1 MQCMYVCLLDHRCM
15 ICWKQTT
22 APERREVAQ
31 LSPELQ
37 NIDFTFFYIKN
48 KINKKLKINKQKHV
62 KQNKA

>member
-1 MQCMYVCLLDHRCM
+1 MYVEFTYIIMYLINYMQCMYVCLLDHICM

-37 NIDFTFFYIKN
+37 NIDFTAALLYGY
-48 KINKKLKINKQKHV
+48 
-62 KQNKA
+62 

>member
-37 NIDFTFFYIKN
+37 NIDFTFFLY
-48 KINKKLKINKQKHV
+48 Q
-62 KQNKA
+62 KQNKQNTKNKQTKTY